1 STEPTIDT
9 MISYATRLQIDPIN
23 DYTFHTSKPAN
34 IMTDW
39 SANMFL
45 PEEYNH
51 FVCGQSS
58 ADGSCLYNSAS
69 IILCGDES
77 LHLALRA
84 GTVSELMKHAKYYL
98 QLGLFQKDWAWSDEA
113 MSTPF
118 QSEDTYV
125 KAGYYKAEIMQMC
138 SIDSYSP
145 LLAIYGLSGFIQ

>member
-1 STEPTIDT
+1 MNNSSYITYLNATKVFLSTEPTIDT
-9 MISYATRLQIDPIN
+9 MIGYATRLQIDPIN

-34 IMTDW
+34 IITDW

-84 GTVSELMKHAKYYL
+84 GTVSELMEHAKY
-98 QLGLFQKDWAWSDEA
+98 
-113 MSTPF
+113 
-118 QSEDTYV
+118 
-125 KAGYYKAEIMQMC
+125 
-138 SIDSYSP
+138 
-145 LLAIYGLSGFIQ
+145 

>member
-1 STEPTIDT
+1 MTWNCIRRGDSGATGTVVVDETYLEATKVFLSTEPTIDI
-9 MISYATRLQIDPIN
+9 MIGYATRLQINPIN
-23 DYTFHTSKPAN
+23 YYTFHTSKPAN

-84 GTVSELMKHAKYYL
+84 
-98 QLGLFQKDWAWSDEA
+98 
-113 MSTPF
+113 
-118 QSEDTYV
+118 
-125 KAGYYKAEIMQMC
+125 
-138 SIDSYSP
+138 
-145 LLAIYGLSGFIQ
+145 